1 MSLMPW
7 PTIRIAVLRV
17 RPTSARVLPAIAIVS
32 LLLLA
37 NDVAARAEEPITDPD
52 APIVTCA
59 ALICTH
65 PFGLYDYYYFL
76 PGIESAATP

>member
-37 NDVAARAEEPITDPD
+37 NDVAALRSRSLIPGAHCDLRRAD
-52 APIVTCA
+52 
-59 ALICTH
+59 LH
-65 PFGLYDYYYFL
+65 PSVWSL
-76 PGIESAATP
+76 